1 MNYWG
6 GGGGGLNM
14 IYGVI
19 LAPSSP
25 FIKSYNGH
33 TFLSYF
39 KEPEIEEKPTAK
51 SEISKCSVQGYLFC
65 YDNSFSVIIF
75 I

>member
-1 MNYWG
+1 
-6 GGGGGLNM
+6 M

-39 KEPEIEEKPTAK
+39 KEPEIEEKPTAR
-51 SEISKCSVQGYLFC
+51 SEISKCSVQFCVC
-65 YDNSFSVIIF
+65 YDNRFSVISF

>member
-1 MNYWG
+1 
-6 GGGGGLNM
+6 M

-39 KEPEIEEKPTAK
+39 KEPEIEEKPNPQRNPK
-51 SEISKCSVQGYLFC
+51 YQSVLYRAT
-65 YDNSFSVIIF
+65 SFAMTTDF
-75 I
+75 Q